1 VINRIENQPLN
12 VPTQMLKELDI
23 ISIQR
28 QVMLGDQR
36 VRRNDSITELLAR
49 GDGDDISVNEVFDW
63 DPKTDSYNETFESE
77 VLQDIADDRG
87 WNTKRLNREFE
98 RRKEVLRYLL
108 DNDITWH
115 EDVARTIHTFIA
127 DQERVLSGIR
137 SDELDPSELEVG

>member
-1 VINRIENQPLN
+1 
-12 VPTQMLKELDI
+12 
-23 ISIQR
+23 
-28 QVMLGDQR
+28 MLGDQR
-36 VRRNDSITELLAR
+36 VRRNDSITELLSR
-49 GDGDDISVNEVFDW
+49 GEGDDISINEVFDW